1 MHTFVLRSFLYK
13 QPNEFIKLTIS
24 FIRRRSLM
32 YPYLNRF
39 ITSEV
44 DIRRYKQVFHLRR
57 RETLILCSAW
67 RMPNKQ
73 NVTRWTHCLPTRYT
87 VPQFENHDRWKVNR
101 FFQCLTQNDRAQTS
115 TNVDLCAG
123 SYTLLPW
130 SEDWS
135 AGRSRSDTC
144 LIDARTITLTGGLQ
158 RLLRIPAVCV
168 CLRACD

>member
-1 MHTFVLRSFLYK
+1 MIL
-13 QPNEFIKLTIS
+13 

-44 DIRRYKQVFHLRR
+44 DIRRYKQVFYPRR
-57 RETLILCSAW
+57 WETLILCSAW

-73 NVTRWTHCLPTRYT
+73 NVTCWTHCLPTRYT

-101 FFQCLTQNDRAQTS
+101 FFHCLTQNDRAQTS
-115 TNVDLCAG
+115 TNLEPCTG
-123 SYTLLPW
+123 SYTLRLR

-135 AGRSRSDTC
+135 AGQSRSDTC
-144 LIDARTITLTGGLQ
+144 LIDAWTITLTGISLHGLK
-158 RLLRIPAVCV
+158 RLL
-168 CLRACD
+168 